1 VYLRAETGFHAEAYE
16 DGEPHGC
23 VWYCEGLA
31 AGAVTE
37 PTGGVDAEELHA
49 SGGTG
54 RRLDACHRHDEHC
67 PFRKYY
73 QIGGGDEP
81 DVAKPESKKKIER
94 ELKGYTEPAHSPFG
108 LIGQIARDTG
118 WSLKY
123 IMRGINYPTLM
134 LMWQDY
140 PRHVDGRKKTT
151 LEYLRELEAEE
162 DRKTAS
168 GDNDPLSYLRKLEE
182 EEG

>member
-1 VYLRAETGFHAEAYE
+1 M
-16 DGEPHGC
+16 
-23 VWYCEGLA
+23 
-31 AGAVTE
+31 
-37 PTGGVDAEELHA
+37 DAEELHA
-49 SGGTG
+49 SCVIG
-54 RRLDACHRHDEHC
+54 RSLDDHSQCDEYC

-81 DVAKPESKKKIER
+81 DVAQPEPKKKIER

-118 WSLKY
+118 WSMKY
-123 IMRGINYPTLM
+123 IMAGVNYPALM

-168 GDNDPLSYLRKLEE
+168 EDNDPLSYLRKLEE
-182 EEG
+182 EEN